1 MDILLPVL
9 VFGTVLSPLIAA
21 AAIAGT
27 SLFRPAR
34 NGRAELLAQLGAA
47 ASACFALGLLVV
59 RFGHDGANESPLSLG
74 SWFVNG
80 PNDLLRISF
89 GLRFGALTALLTA
102 ALAIAAGVVFT
113 ASRTRDAESP
123 AARWLPLGGSLL
135 LFASI
140 GVAASTNLAELFV
153 FWEIGTAVAYVLS
166 SLAAENAQQTVAA
179 RKLVLVLSVADAFLL
194 CAVVILAAGMETLDF
209 RNLFGQPE
217 RWAHAAEQRAA
228 LVDLVGLCLLGAT
241 VGRCGLVPF
250 LGWIGD
256 LSSRP
261 ARLAALIEA
270 IALLPCGAVL
280 WVRCFPLLN
289 LAGAI
294 LPLAAFVG
302 GSSAFCLGVCA
313 IADANPRRA
322 ATYSCA
328 TVLAIALL
336 GFSTGDA
343 AAPAIMIGLMAVFV
357 PSATAILIASSA
369 GVHTG
374 ARRWLLMAMVL
385 LLFSGI
391 CGQGWI
397 LGHSLES
404 LLFGAGGG
412 TPTLLLAVLLAGCGH
427 YLAAVAMMGSLTAS
441 RLYGELDSSNP
452 FGGNPF
458 EPFPTVGVVE
468 TPRDAETPSGRL
480 LLLVA
485 AAIGAALVAVPLI
498 LGVLPPLSPH
508 AFAYAAIG
516 LIPGVGGLA
525 AGIQAARGGWKVF
538 PSEAVNGL
546 LMRLGRGNFY
556 FDAFL
561 FLFVL
566 VPLRGVAAVARF
578 VDWAIIDTLAS
589 GGPAS
594 LFESAASFFG
604 PLQYRG
610 VFFYFFSAL
619 LGTVVLSVLL
629 IWLQS

>member
-1 MDILLPVL
+1 M
-9 VFGTVLSPLIAA
+9 
-21 AAIAGT
+21 
-27 SLFRPAR
+27 
-34 NGRAELLAQLGAA
+34 
-47 ASACFALGLLVV
+47 
-59 RFGHDGANESPLSLG
+59 
-74 SWFVNG
+74 
-80 PNDLLRISF
+80 
-89 GLRFGALTALLTA
+89 
-102 ALAIAAGVVFT
+102 
-113 ASRTRDAESP
+113 
-123 AARWLPLGGSLL
+123 
-135 LFASI
+135 
-140 GVAASTNLAELFV
+140 
-153 FWEIGTAVAYVLS
+153 
-166 SLAAENAQQTVAA
+166 
-179 RKLVLVLSVADAFLL
+179 
-194 CAVVILAAGMETLDF
+194 
-209 RNLFGQPE
+209 
-217 RWAHAAEQRAA
+217 
-228 LVDLVGLCLLGAT
+228 
-241 VGRCGLVPF
+241 GRCGLVPF

-336 GFSTGDA
+336 GLSTGDT
-343 AAPAIMIGLMAVFV
+343 AAPAIVIGLIAVFV

-369 GVHTG
+369 GMHTA

-385 LLFSGI
+385 LLFSGL

-397 LGHSLES
+397 LGRALES
-404 LLFGAGGG
+404 LLFGAGGK
-412 TPTLLLAVLLAGCGH
+412 TPTLLLAVLLAGCGQ
-427 YLAAVAMMGSLTAS
+427 YLAAVSMMRSLGTS
-441 RLYGELDSSNP
+441 RFHGELDSSNRY
-452 FGGNPF
+452 GGNPYGGNPQEAQLF
-458 EPFPTVGVVE
+458 EPFRTASVVE
-468 TPRDAETPSGRL
+468 TPTDDDTPAGRL
-480 LLLVA
+480 LLLLA

-508 AFAYAAIG
+508 ALAYAALG

-525 AGIQAARGGWKVF
+525 AGIQAGRGGWKVF

-566 VPLRGVAAVARF
+566 VPLRGVAALARF

-604 PLQYRG
+604 PLQYRS
-610 VFFYFFSAL
+610 VFFYLFSAL